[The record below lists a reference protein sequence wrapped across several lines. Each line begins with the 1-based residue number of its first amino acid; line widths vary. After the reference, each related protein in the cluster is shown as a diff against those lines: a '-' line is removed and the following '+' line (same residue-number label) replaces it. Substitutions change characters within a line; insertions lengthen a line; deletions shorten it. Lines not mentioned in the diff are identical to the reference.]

1 LSWAQSYPTQ
11 RVEGK
16 DTVVVM
22 TIKQAQDINTV
33 FANQKSEIHKLNQD
47 LKGMRSV
54 ADSLATDLIRTKVT
68 LNRTQQNLIVNELK
82 TQRMLNRQ
90 AQFFFGFWAA
100 FITYLE
106 LTK

>member
-1 LSWAQSYPTQ
+1 M
-11 RVEGK
+11 EGK

-22 TIKQAQDINTV
+22 TIKQAQDINNV

-47 LKGMRSV
+47 LLDMRSV
-54 ADSLATDLIRTKVT
+54 ADSLATDLIRTKVI
-68 LNRTQQNLIVNELK
+68 LNKTQQNLIVAELK

-90 AQFFFGFWAA
+90 AQLFFGFWVT
-100 FITYLE
+100 FVTYLE